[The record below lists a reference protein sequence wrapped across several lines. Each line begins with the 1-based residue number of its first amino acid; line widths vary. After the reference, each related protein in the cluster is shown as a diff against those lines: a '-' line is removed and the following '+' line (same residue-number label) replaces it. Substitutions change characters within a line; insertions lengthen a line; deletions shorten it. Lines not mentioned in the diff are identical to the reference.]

1 MFTESA
7 EKLQTELRE
16 MRVQHYTLKEQHD
29 DLKEKMK
36 FFTKVISGPLFTE
49 CTAYYNTGN
58 PAGPPFNV
66 TVLFMYVTVFLQFP
80 LKKKR
85 RKHHLL

>member
-36 FFTKVISGPLFTE
+36 FFTKVISGLLFTE

-58 PAGPPFNV
+58 HAGPPFNV
-66 TVLFMYVTVFLQFP
+66 TVFFYVCHCIFTISF
-80 LKKKR
+80 KKKR
-85 RKHHLL
+85 RHHLL